1 MYLAAHVAH
10 TTDVDAMLA
19 TMTPHEFDEWMSVLR
34 IWGVLGASE
43 ENKQDSLSVFRNMAG
58 L

>member
-19 TMTPHEFDEWMSVLR
+19 GMTPGEFDEWMIVLR
-34 IWGVLGASE
+34 VWGVLGTADES
-43 ENKQDSLSVFRNMAG
+43 KQDSLSVFRNMAG

>member
-19 TMTPHEFDEWMSVLR
+19 TMTPADFDEWMAVLR
-34 IWGVLGASE
+34 VWGVLGTSDE
-43 ENKQDSLSVFRNMAG
+43 SKPDSLSVFRNMTG